1 QVNRDPGEILVW
13 LGSIMLIA
21 GIMIAFFISHKKLWI
36 SLRTDKKGRSE
47 LTIGGTA
54 NKNRDAFA
62 REMEKMIQG
71 LKEVS

>member
-1 QVNRDPGEILVW
+1 
-13 LGSIMLIA
+13 
-21 GIMIAFFISHKKLWI
+21 MIAFFMSHKKLWI
-36 SLRTDKKGRSE
+36 SLRSDNKGRSE

-62 REMEKMIQG
+62 RETEQMIQN